1 MQRRD
6 ELNNPL
12 FQNINNYILDLDQRK
27 AILSD
32 AKNNLIVAGAGSGK
46 TLTIIAKI
54 KYLVEIKKVNP
65 KEILC
70 LSFTNEAVN
79 NLKNRLNYD
88 IDVFTFHKLALNILK
103 DNHVF
108 YQIATSDYLE
118 YTVSEYFEGFLE
130 DNKYL
135 TYIIKYFRYYIK
147 DKDLDIKI
155 IKTKYNKLFS
165 SYKNLIIKFINK
177 IKCNNQTITDFQG
190 YLKRNKWLFSKSLK
204 EKNKDFL
211 IIMFEIYRFYLEEI
225 NSACKID
232 FDMMISLASEVIKKK
247 GMKRYYKYIII
258 DEYQDISLI
267 RYNLIKTIQEE
278 LDSNIFAVGDDFQS
292 IYAFSGSTLE
302 LFIKFKKYFKDSK
315 VFYLKNTY
323 RNSEELIKIANY
335 FIHKNPYQLS
345 KKLISSKS
353 LKFPIKIVYFTRSN
367 YQYKFFN
374 LLEYIYSLGI
384 RECLVLGRCNHD
396 INVVLKDKELIYKDM
411 NLRFLTVHSS
421 KGLESEAV
429 IVLNLSDELLGF
441 PNKMEDD
448 ALINLCFKNKDKY
461 LYAEERRL
469 FYVALTRTRNYVFL
483 MTNKNKE
490 SIFIKEIKYR
500 CEVIDV

>member
-1 MQRRD
+1 MQTSD
-6 ELNNPL
+6 ELNN
-12 FQNINNYILDLDQRK
+12 NIFLDINGYKLDLDQRK
-27 AILSD
+27 AIVSS
-32 AKNNLIVAGAGSGK
+32 AKNNLVVAGAGSGK
-46 TLTIIAKI
+46 TLTIVAKI
-54 KYLVEIKKVNP
+54 KYLVEVKKVNP

-79 NLKNRLNYD
+79 NLKERLNYD

-108 YQIATSDYLE
+108 YQIASSDYLE

-135 TYIIKYFRYYIK
+135 KYIINYFKYYIK

-177 IKCNNQTITDFQG
+177 IKCNNQTITDFHN
-190 YLKRNKWLFSKSLK
+190 YLKRNKWLLSKSLK

-225 NSACKID
+225 NSSCKID
-232 FDMMISLASEVIKKK
+232 FDMMISLASEVVKKK

-267 RYNLIKTIQEE
+267 RYNLIKTIQKE

-315 VFYLKNTY
+315 IFYL
-323 RNSEELIKIANY
+323 
-335 FIHKNPYQLS
+335 S
-345 KKLISSKS
+345 K
-353 LKFPIKIVYFTRSN
+353 
-367 YQYKFFN
+367 
-374 LLEYIYSLGI
+374 
-384 RECLVLGRCNHD
+384 
-396 INVVLKDKELIYKDM
+396 
-411 NLRFLTVHSS
+411 
-421 KGLESEAV
+421 
-429 IVLNLSDELLGF
+429 
-441 PNKMEDD
+441 
-448 ALINLCFKNKDKY
+448 FK
-461 LYAEERRL
+461 
-469 FYVALTRTRNYVFL
+469 RTN
-483 MTNKNKE
+483 
-490 SIFIKEIKYR
+490 
-500 CEVIDV
+500 